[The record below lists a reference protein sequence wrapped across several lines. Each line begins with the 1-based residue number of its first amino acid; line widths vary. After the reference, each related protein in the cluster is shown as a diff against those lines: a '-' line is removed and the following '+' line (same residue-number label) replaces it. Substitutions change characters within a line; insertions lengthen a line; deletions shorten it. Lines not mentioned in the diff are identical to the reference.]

1 MFILV
6 KYGIESSFTLNI
18 FGSFGGGLFG
28 ESLDSIDG
36 VGLGTNDA
44 LNIREV
50 GLEFVD
56 VGNNLIIGLNVFAIG
71 LD

>member
-6 KYGIESSFTLNI
+6 KYAIESSFALYI
-18 FGSFGGGLFG
+18 FGSFGSGLFG
-28 ESLDSIDG
+28 ESPDGIDG

-50 GLEFVD
+50 RLKFVD
-56 VGNNLIIGLNVFAIG
+56 VGNNLIVGLNVFAVG